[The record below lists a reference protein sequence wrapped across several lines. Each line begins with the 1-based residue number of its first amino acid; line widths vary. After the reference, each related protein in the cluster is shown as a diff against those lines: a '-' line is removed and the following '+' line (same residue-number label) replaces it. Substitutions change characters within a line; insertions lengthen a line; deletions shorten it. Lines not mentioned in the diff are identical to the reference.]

1 MSEKDKPNDQRSDS
15 KNPNNPAEK
24 AGRDNRSDQLNPNK
38 PTKSLSEYLEQK
50 LRLRLVFFQKCEEEG
65 FGKG

>member
-1 MSEKDKPNDQRSDS
+1 MHCTFVW
-15 KNPNNPAEK
+15 A
-24 AGRDNRSDQLNPNK
+24 